1 MLGMDVHLPCSF
13 GDKVY
18 YISGIDKIK
27 EGIIR
32 GFRIYQY
39 CILYDVYDK
48 EEDYYFVMESDE
60 VYFTKEKAEEA
71 LKKGGIDNYG
81 TRKDKTPVCIRKKI

>member
-1 MLGMDVHLPCSF
+1 MLGMDIHLLCSF

-18 YISGIDKIK
+18 YISGVDKIK
-27 EGIIR
+27 EATIR

-48 EEDYYFVMESDE
+48 EENRYFVLESDE
-60 VYFTKEKAEEA
+60 IYFTREEA
-71 LKKGGIDNYG
+71 
-81 TRKDKTPVCIRKKI
+81 KDAI

>member
-1 MLGMDVHLPCSF
+1 MDIHLTCGF

-18 YISGIDKIK
+18 YISEIDKIK
-27 EGIIR
+27 EAIIR
-32 GFRIYQY
+32 GVRIYQY

-60 VYFTKEKAEEA
+60 VYFTREEA
-71 LKKGGIDNYG
+71 KEAI
-81 TRKDKTPVCIRKKI
+81 

>member
-18 YISGIDKIK
+18 YISGIDKI
-27 EGIIR
+27 EEATIR

-39 CILYDVYDK
+39 CTLYDVYNK
-48 EEDYYFVMESDE
+48 EEDNYIVLESDE
-60 VYFTKEKAEEA
+60 VYFTREEAEEA
-71 LKKGGIDNYG
+71 I
-81 TRKDKTPVCIRKKI
+81 

>member
-1 MLGMDVHLPCSF
+1 MDIHLPYSF

-27 EGIIR
+27 EAIIR

-39 CILYDVYDK
+39 CILYDVYNK
-48 EEDYYFVMESDE
+48 EENGYFVLESDE
-60 VYFTKEKAEEA
+60 IYFAREEA
-71 LKKGGIDNYG
+71 KKAIEKGE
-81 TRKDKTPVCIRKKI
+81 R